1 MADEET
7 MDTQSGSD
15 VDWEQNYKQLQRKYN
30 RQQTKTREATQKL
43 AELES
48 GQRRIEQLLDTVLDA
63 ATMGDEQLSGR
74 ARELRGELDSQRS
87 NDKTAAQ
94 FEYELNSIL
103 EDNDTDWQDDR
114 LSEARRLL
122 DDINSKGDL
131 TRLHEVRRLTQDA
144 FQDQGTDVDSKIQE
158 AILKDRQ
165 DHGRVDTGT
174 SVGGGQRFTRQDVA
188 DLDPIKLG
196 VKGMREVLDKVY
208 DQMDR

>member
-30 RQQTKTREATQKL
+30 RQQTKTRDSTQKM

-48 GQRRIEQLLDTVLDA
+48 GQRRIEKLLDTVLDA
-63 ATMGDEQLSGR
+63 ATMGDDTLSGR
-74 ARELRGELDSQRS
+74 AKELRGELDSQRS

-94 FEYELNSIL
+94 FEYELNTML

-122 DDINSKGDL
+122 EDINSTGDL
-131 TRLHEVRRLTQDA
+131 GRLHEVRRLTQDA
-144 FQDQGTDVDSKIQE
+144 FQDQDTDVDTKIQE

-165 DHGRVDTGT
+165 DLGRVDTGT

-188 DLDPIKLG
+188 ELDPIKLG

-208 DQMDR
+208 DQMDK

>member
-7 MDTQSGSD
+7 MDTLSGSD

-30 RQQTKTREATQKL
+30 RQQTKTREATQRM

-94 FEYELNSIL
+94 FEYELNTML
-103 EDNDTDWQDDR
+103 EDNDTDWQDER
-114 LSEARRLL
+114 LVEARRLL
-122 DDINSKGDL
+122 DDINSTGDL
-131 TRLHEVRRLTQDA
+131 NRLHEVKRLTQDA
-144 FQDQGTDVDSKIQE
+144 FQDQGADVDTKIQD
-158 AILKDRQ
+158 AILRDRQ
-165 DHGRVDTGT
+165 EHGRVDTGS

-188 DLDPIKLG
+188 GLDPIKLG

-208 DQMDR
+208 DQMET